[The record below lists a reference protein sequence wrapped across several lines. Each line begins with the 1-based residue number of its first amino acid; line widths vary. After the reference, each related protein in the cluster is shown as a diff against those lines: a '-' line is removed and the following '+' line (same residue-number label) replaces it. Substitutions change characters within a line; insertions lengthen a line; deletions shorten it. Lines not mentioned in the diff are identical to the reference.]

1 MKKFELNLSEGP
13 IFSKIMRFA
22 IPLFATCI
30 LQVFFNIADL
40 IIVGKLV
47 GEKAMS
53 AIGAT
58 ISFNAL
64 ILTLFFGLS
73 VGVNCVVAKAYGA
86 KNNEDIRK
94 ASSTAILFSLTG
106 GLIFMFVGLVISRP
120 VLVLI
125 NTPKEILAQALLYVR
140 ICFIGIPFI
149 VFYNF
154 SCAIL
159 RAVGDTKRP
168 FFFLSIGG
176 VVNVL
181 LNLFF
186 VLVFKMEVAGV
197 AIGTVA
203 SQLVSALLIFRTLS
217 VTKEAYGF
225 KFKNLLFDKK
235 VMWEILRIG
244 APASLQS
251 SCFTFSNILI
261 QSSINSFGYLAVAGN
276 TAVLT
281 LEGLLDYC
289 SGAFYHTSI
298 TAVSQN
304 LGAKKYKR
312 ILKCIYCALICSI
325 VGCLFFGFTFL
336 LSGKYAIGLFNSN
349 SEVIQWGLIRM
360 KILFTTFFICGIMD
374 VAAGS
379 LRGLGYSMI
388 SSTNSIVGIC
398 GLRIIWIWLVF
409 PCFKTI
415 ESIFY
420 VYPLS
425 WLIVASVNWWLL
437 RWGYRKVVAKNY
449 TNIKFK

>member
-13 IFSKIMRFA
+13 IFSKVMRFA

-203 SQLVSALLIFRTLS
+203 SQLVSALLIFRTLT

-261 QSSINSFGYLAVAGN
+261 QSYQL
-276 TAVLT
+276 
-281 LEGLLDYC
+281 
-289 SGAFYHTSI
+289 
-298 TAVSQN
+298 
-304 LGAKKYKR
+304 
-312 ILKCIYCALICSI
+312 
-325 VGCLFFGFTFL
+325 
-336 LSGKYAIGLFNSN
+336 
-349 SEVIQWGLIRM
+349 
-360 KILFTTFFICGIMD
+360 
-374 VAAGS
+374 
-379 LRGLGYSMI
+379 
-388 SSTNSIVGIC
+388 
-398 GLRIIWIWLVF
+398 
-409 PCFKTI
+409 
-415 ESIFY
+415 
-420 VYPLS
+420 
-425 WLIVASVNWWLL
+425 
-437 RWGYRKVVAKNY
+437 
-449 TNIKFK
+449 

>member
-1 MKKFELNLSEGP
+1 MKKFELNMSEGP
-13 IFSKIMRFA
+13 IFAKTMRFV
-22 IPLFATCI
+22 IPLFATCV
-30 LQVFFNIADL
+30 LQVFFNVADL
-40 IIVGKLV
+40 AIVGKLV

-58 ISFNAL
+58 MSFNAL
-64 ILTLFFGLS
+64 VLTLFFGLS
-73 VGVNCVVAKAYGA
+73 VGVNCVVAKAFGA
-86 KNNEDIRK
+86 KNDIDIKK
-94 ASSTAILFSLTG
+94 ASSTAILFSLIG
-106 GLIFMFVGLVISRP
+106 GLCFMGIALVISRP
-120 VLVLI
+120 VLILI
-125 NTPKEILAQALLYVR
+125 NTPSEILEQALLYVR
-140 ICFIGIPFI
+140 ICFLGIPLI

-159 RAVGDTKRP
+159 RSVGDTKRP
-168 FFFLSIGG
+168 FFFLAIGG
-176 VVNVL
+176 TVNVL

-203 SQLVSALLIFRTLS
+203 SQLVTAILIFRTLN

-225 KFKNLLFDKK
+225 KLNYLVFDKK

-251 SCFTFSNILI
+251 SCFTFSNIII

-281 LEGLLDYC
+281 LEGIMDLC
-289 SGAFYHTSI
+289 SGAFYHTAI

-304 LGAKKYKR
+304 LGRKKFKR
-312 ILKCIYCALICSI
+312 ILKCIYCALGCSV
-325 VGCLFFGFTFL
+325 VGCVTLGLVFFF
-336 LSGKYAIGLFNSN
+336 SGKYAIGLFNSN
-349 SEVIQWGLIRM
+349 ADVIQWGLIRV

-388 SSTNSIVGIC
+388 STANSIIGIC
-398 GLRIIWIWLVF
+398 VFRIIWIWLVF
-409 PCFKTI
+409 PHFKTI
-415 ESIFY
+415 ECIFY
-420 VYPLS
+420 AYPIS
-425 WLIVASVNWWLL
+425 WTMVAIVNWLFL
-437 RWGYRKVVAKNY
+437 RWGYRKVV
-449 TNIKFK
+449 TNNLPEVRLR

>member
-13 IFSKIMRFA
+13 IFSKILRFA
-22 IPLFATCI
+22 IPLFATCL

-40 IIVGKLV
+40 VIVGKLV

-58 ISFNAL
+58 ISFNSL
-64 ILTLFFGLS
+64 ILTLFFGLA

-86 KNNEDIRK
+86 KNNADIRK
-94 ASSTAILFSLTG
+94 ASSTAILFSCFG
-106 GLIFMFVGLVISRP
+106 GLVFMLIGLLISRP

-125 NTPKEILAQALLYVR
+125 NTPSEILEQALRYIR
-140 ICFIGIPFI
+140 ICFLGIPFI

-197 AIGTVA
+197 AIGTIA
-203 SQLVSALLIFRTLS
+203 SQLVSAILIFRTLNT
-217 VTKEAYGF
+217 TKEAYGF
-225 KFKNLLFDKK
+225 KLNNLSFDKK

-281 LEGLLDYC
+281 LEGVLEYC
-289 SGAFYHTSI
+289 SSAFYHTSI

-304 LGAKKYKR
+304 LGAQKYKR
-312 ILKCIYCALICSI
+312 ILKCINWALVCTIA
-325 VGCLFFGFTFL
+325 GCLFFGFMFL
-336 LSGKYAIGLFNSN
+336 LTGKYAIGIFNSN
-349 SEVIQWGLIRM
+349 SEVISWGLIRI

-398 GLRIIWIWLVF
+398 VFRIIWIWLVF
-409 PCFKTI
+409 PLFKSI
-415 ESIFY
+415 ECIFW
-420 VYPLS
+420 VYPIS
-425 WLIVASVNWWLL
+425 WTIVAGVNWWLL
-437 RWGYRKVVAKNY
+437 RWGYRKVVAKHCS
-449 TNIKFK
+449 NIRFR